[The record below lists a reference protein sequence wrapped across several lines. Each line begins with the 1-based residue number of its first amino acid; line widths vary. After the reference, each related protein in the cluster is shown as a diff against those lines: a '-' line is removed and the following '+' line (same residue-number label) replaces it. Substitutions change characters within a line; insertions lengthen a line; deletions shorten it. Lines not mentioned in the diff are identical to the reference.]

1 MTEGG
6 QGMLLTMKD
15 IIDLDFMQNSMIRTT
30 PEHLDDRIVEWV
42 SVTEAPV
49 EIVVVSSTIEERVSD
64 VVEVLEE
71 KKLL

>member
-1 MTEGG
+1 
-6 QGMLLTMKD
+6 
-15 IIDLDFMQNSMIRTT
+15 
-30 PEHLDDRIVEWV
+30 V

-49 EIVVVSSTIEERVSD
+49 EIVVVTKSSTIEERVSD